1 MGRLDLP
8 FTRETLDNGLTVMVH
23 EHHDVPLVA
32 VNVWYHV
39 GSKNERAGLTGFAHL
54 FEHLMF
60 EGSAHH
66 DRGYFGPLQDAGAS
80 LNGSTN
86 ADRTNYWETVPREA
100 LDLALWLESDR
111 MGHLLP
117 ALTEAKLA
125 NQRDVVLNE
134 RRQNYENRPYGLA
147 GFALLGALHPPHHP
161 YHWPTI
167 GWPDDIAAARLE
179 DVSAFFSRYYH
190 PANAAIAIAGDVDAR
205 DTIDR
210 VRAYFGD
217 IPAGPAVEHDLPEV
231 PELAAPL
238 TLMLEDRVELPRVY
252 LAWHSPALFKPGDA
266 ECDLLAEILGGG
278 KTSRLYRRLVFDE
291 RVATELIATQASR
304 EAGSM
309 FQVVAT
315 AAPGRRLSEIVDI
328 VDAELEGLALHGPTD
343 DEVERVKA
351 QAESAF
357 VMRLQHVGGFGGRAD
372 QLNAYYTYLGDP
384 AAFSLDLE
392 RYLRVTRES
401 IAAAAR
407 GLRERHRARL
417 SVVPKGQPGLALD
430 GSVPAGVI

>member
-1 MGRLDLP
+1 VNLP
-8 FTRETLDNGLTVMVH
+8 FTRETLDNGLTVLVH

-39 GSKNERAGLTGFAHL
+39 GSKNERPGLTGFAHL

-66 DRGYFGPLQDAGAS
+66 DKGFFGPLQDAGAS

-117 ALTEAKLA
+117 ALTEAKLT

-147 GFALLGALHPPHHP
+147 SFAMLGALHPPDHP

-167 GWPDDIAAARLE
+167 GWPDDIAAASLA

-190 PANAAIAIAGDVDAR
+190 PANATLAIAGDVTAGDAMA
-205 DTIDR
+205 
-210 VRAYFGD
+210 RARKFFGD
-217 IPAGPAVEHDLPEV
+217 IPAGPAVEPV
-231 PELAAPL
+231 RPPAPAL
-238 TLMLEDRVELPRVY
+238 TATSRLVLEDRVELPRLY
-252 LAWHSPALFKPGDA
+252 LAWHSPALFADGDA
-266 ECDLLAEILGGG
+266 DFDLLGEILGGG
-278 KTSRLYRRLVFDE
+278 KTSRLYKRLVFDD

-315 AAPGRRLSEIVDI
+315 AAQSRHLSEILDI
-328 VDAELEGLALHGPTD
+328 VDAELAVLAADGPTE
-343 DEVERVKA
+343 DEVERVRA

-357 VMRLQHVGGFGGRAD
+357 VMRLQHLGGFGGRAD
-372 QLNAYYTYLGDP
+372 QLNAYQTYLGDP
-384 AAFSLDLE
+384 SAFGADLE
-392 RYLRVTRES
+392 RYLRATRES
-401 IAAAAR
+401 IASAAAA
-407 GLRERHRARL
+407 LAARHRAEL
-417 SVVPKGQPGLALD
+417 SVVPAGQAALALA
-430 GSVPAGVI
+430 GSSPARVI